1 MLIVTLTV
9 AVEFPS
15 VIVEDVEEEE
25 DELVALLVAPTATR
39 QMSLR
44 AFAALVASLAVP
56 HF

>member
-9 AVEFPS
+9 AAEFPS

-25 DELVALLVAPTATR
+25 DELVALLVVPTATR

>member
-9 AVEFPS
+9 TVEFPS
-15 VIVEDVEEEE
+15 VIVEGVEEEE
-25 DELVALLVAPTATR
+25 DELVALLIVPAAMR
-39 QMSLR
+39 QVSLR